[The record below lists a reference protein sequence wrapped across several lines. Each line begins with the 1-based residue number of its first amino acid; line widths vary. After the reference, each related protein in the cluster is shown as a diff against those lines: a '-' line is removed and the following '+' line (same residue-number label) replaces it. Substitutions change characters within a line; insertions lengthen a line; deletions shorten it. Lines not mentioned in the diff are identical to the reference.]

1 MFWRALTG
9 IAARLARARNRLHTA
24 EAYETLCAQWDRQQA
39 GPYLSMPSESLGE
52 GESRAVRTLAESL
65 FRLGEILRRQ
75 GFESSEVD
83 EEAVQLRE
91 KLRETRLAA
100 KWARELGQHY
110 TEILAIRNLVTA
122 ERWLRHSF
130 ELTGPEDRAGKAAC
144 LALLGRVAWE
154 RFNEARQANHAER
167 DLIRHLSSAR
177 KYYQRAL
184 VQDSPEDHSSLSI
197 HNQQLGHVCYAMGD
211 LDRALPYYRECIRHA
226 ELEGS
231 KIRAAHARFDLA
243 IALRDSGRLEIA
255 RRYAIETA
263 RDFESLG
270 DSEPGMLDRARRLV
284 ELIERNAPASAR
296 PAGIAGYEDSAISV
310 QDR

>member
-1 MFWRALTG
+1 
-9 IAARLARARNRLHTA
+9 
-24 EAYETLCAQWDRQQA
+24 
-39 GPYLSMPSESLGE
+39 
-52 GESRAVRTLAESL
+52 
-65 FRLGEILRRQ
+65 
-75 GFESSEVD
+75 
-83 EEAVQLRE
+83 
-91 KLRETRLAA
+91 
-100 KWARELGQHY
+100 
-110 TEILAIRNLVTA
+110 
-122 ERWLRHSF
+122 LRHSL
-130 ELTGPEDRAGKAAC
+130 ELTDPDDRAGRAAC

-154 RFNEARQANHAER
+154 RFNEARQSNHPER

-184 VQDSPEDHSSLSI
+184 VQDSAEDHASLSI

-243 IALRDSGRLEIA
+243 IALRDSGRLEMA
-255 RRYAIETA
+255 RRYAIEAA

-270 DSEPGMLDRARRLV
+270 EAEPGMIDRARRLV
-284 ELIERNAPASAR
+284 ELIERNVPNSAVR
-296 PAGIAGYEDSAISV
+296 SAAAAAGYEDSAAISA